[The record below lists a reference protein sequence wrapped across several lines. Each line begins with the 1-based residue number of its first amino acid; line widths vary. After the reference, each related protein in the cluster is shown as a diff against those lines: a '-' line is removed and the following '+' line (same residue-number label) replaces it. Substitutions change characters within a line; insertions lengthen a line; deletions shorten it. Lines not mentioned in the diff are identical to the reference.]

1 MASLGLILNYYNNY
15 TFNLYIKFPQLKTEL
30 SLNLPFS
37 ASEMNIVIM
46 FVIGKVIQQ
55 LLTYEYTET
64 RRRFRM
70 IEILFIL

>member
-1 MASLGLILNYYNNY
+1 MASLGLILNYYSNY
-15 TFNLYIKFPQLKTEL
+15 TFNFYIKFPQLKTEL

-55 LLTYEYTET
+55 LLTYTET